1 MKYVMKVILLK
12 DVEGHGKK
20 GEVVNAADGYARNFL
35 LPKKMA
41 IPADETNMKNW
52 KRNKA
57 KEEAKA
63 ADELARAQELAKQ
76 MKDKTFVIKAKTGE
90 GDRLFGSITNKDI
103 ADAIA
108 EAEGVKIDKK
118 HIELDGNIKALGQYT
133 IKVKLH
139 TKVKTEV
146 IVKVESL

>member
-1 MKYVMKVILLK
+1 MKVILLK

-20 GEVVNAADGYARNFL
+20 GEVVNASDGYARNFL
-35 LPKKMA
+35 LPKKLA
-41 IPADETNMKNW
+41 IPADEANMRNW

-63 ADELARAQELAKQ
+63 ADELAKAQEIAKT
-76 MKDKTFVIKAKTGE
+76 MKGKTLVIKAKTGE

-103 ADAIA
+103 AEAIA
-108 EAEGVKIDKK
+108 AAEGVKIDKK
-118 HIELDGNIKALGQYT
+118 HIELDGNIKALGDYT
-133 IKVKLH
+133 VKVKLH
-139 TKVKTEV
+139 SKVKTEV

>member
-1 MKYVMKVILLK
+1 MKVILLK

-118 HIELDGNIKALGQYT
+118 HIVLDGNIKALGQYT

>member
-1 MKYVMKVILLK
+1 
-12 DVEGHGKK
+12 
-20 GEVVNAADGYARNFL
+20 
-35 LPKKMA
+35 
-41 IPADETNMKNW
+41 
-52 KRNKA
+52 
-57 KEEAKA
+57 
-63 ADELARAQELAKQ
+63 

>member
-1 MKYVMKVILLK
+1 MKVILLK

-20 GEVVNAADGYARNFL
+20 ADGYARNFL

-41 IPADETNMKNW
+41 IPADETNMKNL

>member
-1 MKYVMKVILLK
+1 MKVILLK

-57 KEEAKA
+57 KEEDKA